1 MTPGNIVGMAALNG
15 LSAIAV
21 TDHNASMNSEA
32 AAILGN
38 NYGITVVPGLELE
51 TAEQIHVV
59 CLFPDQDGLSRF
71 QEILLSSYGGA
82 VPRNRADLFGRQLLF
97 NAADEVCGELDR
109 MLLASTGITIDDSFG
124 LAASLGGIAYPA
136 HVDRDSYSV
145 LTSLGALPYGYP
157 HGFVE
162 ISCGCDREILLKN
175 FPELENYKLL
185 PSSDAHYIDKIQ
197 EEGGAVLEVEE
208 PSAAGIIDALRQ
220 GRIL

>member
-1 MTPGNIVGMAALNG
+1 
-15 LSAIAV
+15 
-21 TDHNASMNSEA
+21 
-32 AAILGN
+32 
-38 NYGITVVPGLELE
+38 
-51 TAEQIHVV
+51 
-59 CLFPDQDGLSRF
+59 
-71 QEILLSSYGGA
+71 
-82 VPRNRADLFGRQLLF
+82 
-97 NAADEVCGELDR
+97 

>member
-32 AAILGN
+32 AAILGK

-82 VPRNRADLFGRQLLF
+82 VPLNRTDIFGRQLLF
-97 NAADEVCGELDR
+97 NTADEVCGELDR

-136 HVDRDSYSV
+136 HVDRDSY
-145 LTSLGALPYGYP
+145 
-157 HGFVE
+157 
-162 ISCGCDREILLKN
+162 REILLKN